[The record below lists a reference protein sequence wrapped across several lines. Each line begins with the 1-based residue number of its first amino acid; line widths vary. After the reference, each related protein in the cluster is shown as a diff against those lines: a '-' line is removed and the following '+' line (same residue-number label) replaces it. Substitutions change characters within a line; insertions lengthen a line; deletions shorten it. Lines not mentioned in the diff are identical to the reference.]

1 MTDREIRIAWYDRTT
16 SKYDYGAWKE
26 FKFLKTMNAWI
37 NDQNKKIPQTKY
49 WVEYRNDEKMQNARN
64 IEEVEC
70 IKIESES
77 AEYTDYLMI
86 E

>member
-70 IKIESES
+70 IKIESDS

>member
-1 MTDREIRIAWYDRTT
+1 
-16 SKYDYGAWKE
+16 
-26 FKFLKTMNAWI
+26 MNAWI
-37 NDQNKKIPQTKY
+37 NNQNKKIPQTKY

-70 IKIESES
+70 IKIEKETSE
-77 AEYTDYLMI
+77 YIDYLMI

>member
-1 MTDREIRIAWYDRTT
+1 MTDKEIRIAWYDRTA

-49 WVEYRNDEKMQNARN
+49 
-64 IEEVEC
+64 
-70 IKIESES
+70 
-77 AEYTDYLMI
+77 
-86 E
+86 

>member
-1 MTDREIRIAWYDRTT
+1 MTDREIRIAWYDRTA

-49 WVEYRNDEKMQNARN
+49 WVEYRNNDKAKSARN

-70 IKIESES
+70 IKIETETS
-77 AEYTDYLMI
+77 EYTDYLMI

>member
-49 WVEYRNDEKMQNARN
+49 WVEYRNNDKAKYARN

>member
-1 MTDREIRIAWYDRTT
+1 MTDKEIRIAWYDRTA

-37 NDQNKKIPQTKY
+37 NNQNKKIPQTKY
-49 WVEYRNDEKMQNARN
+49 WVEYRNYEKMQNARN

-70 IKIESES
+70 IKIESEN

>member
-1 MTDREIRIAWYDRTT
+1 MTGREIRIAWYDRTE

-37 NDQNKKIPQTKY
+37 NNQNKKIPQTKY
-49 WVEYRNDEKMQNARN
+49 WIEYRNDEKMQNARN

>member
-26 FKFLKTMNAWI
+26 FKFLKTMNVWI

>member
-1 MTDREIRIAWYDRTT
+1 
-16 SKYDYGAWKE
+16 
-26 FKFLKTMNAWI
+26 MNMWI

-49 WVEYRNDEKMQNARN
+49 WVEYRNNDKAKSARN

-70 IKIESES
+70 IKIETETS
-77 AEYTDYLMI
+77 EYTDYLMI

>member
-64 IEEVEC
+64 IEVVEC

-77 AEYTDYLMI
+77 AEYTDYLII

>member
-1 MTDREIRIAWYDRTT
+1 MTDREIRIAWYDRIT

-49 WVEYRNDEKMQNARN
+49 WVEYRNDEKMQDARN

-70 IKIESES
+70 IKIETETS
-77 AEYTDYLMI
+77 EYTDYLMI

>member
-1 MTDREIRIAWYDRTT
+1 MTDREIRIAWHDRTT

-26 FKFLKTMNAWI
+26 FKFLKIMNAWI

>member
-37 NDQNKKIPQTKY
+37 NNQNKKIPQTKY

>member
-49 WVEYRNDEKMQNARN
+49 WVEYRNNDKAKYARN

-70 IKIESES
+70 IKIEKETSE
-77 AEYTDYLMI
+77 YIDYLMI

>member
-49 WVEYRNDEKMQNARN
+49 WVEYRNNDKAKYARN

-70 IKIESES
+70 IKIETETS
-77 AEYTDYLMI
+77 EYTDYLMI

>member
-1 MTDREIRIAWYDRTT
+1 
-16 SKYDYGAWKE
+16 
-26 FKFLKTMNAWI
+26 MNMWI

>member
-1 MTDREIRIAWYDRTT
+1 MTDKEIRIAWYDRTT

-26 FKFLKTMNAWI
+26 FKFLKTMNVWI
-37 NDQNKKIPQTKY
+37 NGQNKKIPQTKY